1 MTRVLICGSSGLLG
15 SRVAHYFHKKSVDFI
30 GTYNKNYVDGA
41 IQVDF
46 LNTDSIKSVILEQS
60 ITTCVNCIVERRV
73 DICEDNWS
81 EIKKT
86 NIDITNN
93 IAKVCNDM
101 GVHMIHISTDYVFD
115 GTEAPYTPES
125 KTNPLQNYGISKLI
139 SEQRVVRHCPNHTII
154 RVPVLYSE
162 YVKDLSDSAVTV
174 IGKKILDRT
183 KEYKEDNFSVRRPLY
198 IEDLCPFIYD
208 CTIEGSR
215 GIQHFGNPHDKVSK
229 YIMSEMIAK
238 YLQKSLNVVP
248 VNTPPNDGA
257 DRPIDTQLVTKTD
270 GYNFTNIRIGLE
282 RCFSK
287 LWHPKIKENPCELF
301 FLIDLDG
308 TLVDTEP
315 LHHDAYHKVLGY
327 DVDVKT
333 IIETRGIDS
342 YLKEKYDTTDFNRI
356 KKEKLEWMLKMND
369 VKFMKN
375 ADTFINTINEL
386 GINHC
391 VVTNTN
397 KVVVDHFREKLPLL
411 NKLKNWI
418 TREDYDLP
426 KPNSECFELAIKR
439 YKGEEKYII
448 GFENSEVG
456 YNSLRQVTDCIY
468 LFNENMKS
476 EDCYII
482 NDFNLIY

>member
-1 MTRVLICGSSGLLG
+1 
-15 SRVAHYFHKKSVDFI
+15 
-30 GTYNKNYVDGA
+30 
-41 IQVDF
+41 
-46 LNTDSIKSVILEQS
+46 
-60 ITTCVNCIVERRV
+60 
-73 DICEDNWS
+73 
-81 EIKKT
+81 
-86 NIDITNN
+86 
-93 IAKVCNDM
+93 
-101 GVHMIHISTDYVFD
+101 
-115 GTEAPYTPES
+115 
-125 KTNPLQNYGISKLI
+125 
-139 SEQRVVRHCPNHTII
+139 
-154 RVPVLYSE
+154 
-162 YVKDLSDSAVTV
+162 
-174 IGKKILDRT
+174 
-183 KEYKEDNFSVRRPLY
+183 
-198 IEDLCPFIYD
+198 
-208 CTIEGSR
+208 
-215 GIQHFGNPHDKVSK
+215 
-229 YIMSEMIAK
+229 
-238 YLQKSLNVVP
+238 LNVVP

-257 DRPIDTQLVTKTD
+257 DRPIDTQLVTKTN

-287 LWHPKIKENPCELF
+287 LWHPKIKENPGDLF

-342 YLKEKYDTTDFNRI
+342 YLKEKYDTTEFNRI
-356 KKEKLEWMLKMND
+356 KREKLEWMLKMND

>member
-1 MTRVLICGSSGLLG
+1 MRVLICGSSGLLG
-15 SRVAHYFHKKSVDFI
+15 SRIAHYFHLKGVQYI
-30 GTYNKNYVDGA
+30 GTYNKKCVDNA

-46 LNTDSIKSVILEQS
+46 SDIESIKNVMLQHS
-60 ITTCVNCIVERRV
+60 ITTCINCIVERRV
-73 DICEDNWS
+73 DICEDNWT

-93 IAKVCNDM
+93 IAKVCNSM

-115 GTEAPYTPES
+115 GTEAPYGPDS

-139 SEQRVVRHCPNHTII
+139 SEQRVIRHCSNHTII

-162 YVKDLSDSAVTV
+162 YIENMSDSAVTV

-183 KEYKEDNFSVRRPLY
+183 KEFKEDNFSVRRPLY

-208 CTIEGSR
+208 CVYKGSQ
-215 GIQHFGNPHDKVSK
+215 GIQHFGNPRDKVSK
-229 YIMSEMIAK
+229 YNISEMIAGF
-238 YLQKSLNVVP
+238 LQKSLNVVP
-248 VNTPPNDGA
+248 INTPPRDGA
-257 DRPIDTQLVTKTD
+257 DRPIDTQLVVEMS
-270 GYNFTNIRIGLE
+270 GYNFTNIRVGLE

-287 LWHPKIKENPCELF
+287 LWHPKIKENPKELF

-315 LHHDAYHKVLGY
+315 LHYDAYHKVLGY
-327 DVDVKT
+327 DVDIKT
-333 IIETRGIDS
+333 ISETQGVDS
-342 YLKEKYDTTDFNRI
+342 YLEENYDDVKRI
-356 KKEKLEWMLKMND
+356 KNEKLEWMLKMDN
-369 VKFMKN
+369 VKCMKN
-375 ADTFINTINEL
+375 ADVFINTINDL

-397 KVVVDHFREKLPLL
+397 KAVVNHFREKLPLL

-418 TREDYDLP
+418 TREDYNLP
-426 KPNSECFELAIKR
+426 KPNSECYELAIKK

-448 GFENSEVG
+448 GFENTTVG
-456 YNSLRQVTDCIY
+456 ATALKQVTDCIY
-468 LFNENMKS
+468 FFNE
-476 EDCYII
+476 DGGDHGDFYVI
-482 NDFNLIY
+482 NDFNSIY